1 MEAQA
6 SLLAKLSAPRPT
18 GAVPRERLNRR
29 LDALVHHPAVWISG
43 PPGAGKS
50 TFVAQWLASRQLAHQ
65 WYRVDREDT
74 DVPTFF
80 HFLGLAARHG
90 RLASPPLPAL
100 APEVTAHLQP
110 FARRWFR
117 SLFATLHAVSV
128 LVIDDLHELGAPGP
142 VLGLLAEA
150 LHEIPPGLQIILV
163 SRDDPPPAFSRVLA
177 NDVLGWVGPDEFRL
191 TREETADLVHT
202 RLPLDE
208 SLVRRLHELSAGWAA
223 GVVLVAERMR
233 RGVAD
238 TTTDPNRSLED
249 VFDYFAAELLAKA
262 PPAVPRTLLAL
273 AHFPAITPGLAELA
287 TGDPQA
293 ALLLEDLAR
302 RHLFV
307 ERREPEGA
315 PGAQSYQFHP
325 LLRTFLRRAADA
337 ATDGRGRDEARAHSA
352 RLLAGRGLVPEA
364 VDLWIE
370 ASAWGEA
377 ARGILRV
384 AAPFAAARRHRRL
397 RDWLGALPATV
408 VESDPWLL
416 YWKAATLPGE
426 AAQTA
431 RSLLLCAI
439 DCARTGGDAWAETAA
454 AALLAEGVL
463 TDYAAL
469 EALDPALAVLE
480 TRLATDVPWPDAD
493 TELRV
498 ASVYCAALCHRRGR
512 APGLEPWLA
521 RALALLDVA
530 TDPEIRTRAGVHLLR
545 AGTSL
550 GDEALLE
557 AVLPRVEALV
567 DNGTLSPVVRA
578 QGSLLAAW
586 AHLCRLDDEG
596 IARHLSRLERLAH
609 ESDLQ
614 PLRRFA
620 AIAGWFGEAMR
631 LRADAARDWMARVAD
646 TMDPGSRYDCASYAS
661 MRCWDALLTGDRA
674 TGIVMARRAH
684 DAYEALGSA
693 WHRLLGL
700 GFLVWATVEQDPSA
714 AGTVI
719 DAADRLAAD
728 LGVEAF
734 ALYGPQ
740 GRAMLAL
747 RRGDREALRA
757 ELQMLFERASRH
769 GTAFPARFVAG
780 WIPQL
785 CAEALALDIHAPY
798 VRALI
803 RRHGWQHG
811 GGDASRWPWRIRIEA
826 LGRFAVTIDDHPLTF
841 GNRVPRKIL
850 SLLKVLVALGGRAV
864 PDYRIADALWPEDEA
879 DAARAAL
886 SVSLHR
892 LRKLLGHP
900 DALLVEDGAV
910 SINPRICW
918 VDVAAFEQTLDGL
931 AEVQGLE
938 ALPALESTL
947 RLYRGVLLP
956 GESEDAWS
964 QAARERLHTRFL
976 RGVVRL
982 GRAYENGGQH
992 ERAAEV
998 YLRGLDVDD
1007 LSEPVYQGL
1016 MRCHMALGQHGEA
1029 VAVYQRLARTFAQR
1043 VGLRPSPVTETL
1055 AEQARLAGA
1064 DAAKGPA

>member
-1 MEAQA
+1 MEKHA
-6 SLLAKLSAPRPT
+6 SLLAKLSAPRPA

-43 PPGAGKS
+43 PPGAGKT
-50 TFVAQWLASRQLAHQ
+50 TFVAQWLASRELAHQ
-65 WYRVDREDT
+65 WYRVDREDV

-80 HFLGLAARHG
+80 HFLGLAVRHG
-90 RLASPPLPAL
+90 RLASPPLPAP
-100 APEVTAHLQP
+100 APEGTAHLQP

-117 SLFATLHAVSV
+117 SLFATLNTISV

-177 NDVLGWVGPDEFRL
+177 NDVLGWIGPDEFRL
-191 TREETADLVHT
+191 TREETADLVRT
-202 RLPLDE
+202 RLPVDE
-208 SLVRRLHELSAGWAA
+208 PIARRVHDLSAGWAA
-223 GVVLVAERMR
+223 GVVLMAERMR
-233 RGVAD
+233 RGLAD
-238 TTTDPNRSLED
+238 TAADPSRSLED
-249 VFDYFAAELLAKA
+249 VFDYFASELLAKA
-262 PPAVPRTLLAL
+262 TPAVQRTLLAL
-273 AHFPAITPGLAELA
+273 AHFPAITPGLAEDA
-287 TGDPQA
+287 TGDPHA
-293 ALLLEDLAR
+293 ARLLEDFAC

-307 ERREPEGA
+307 ERREHEGA
-315 PGAQSYQFHP
+315 PGVHSYQFHP
-325 LLRTFLRRAADA
+325 LLRTFLRRTADA
-337 ATDGRGRDEARAHSA
+337 SVDGPGRDAARTHSA
-352 RLLAGRGLVPEA
+352 RLLAGRGLVPGA
-364 VDLWIE
+364 VDLWLE
-370 ASAWGEA
+370 ASAWDEA

-384 AAPFAAARRHRRL
+384 AASFAGAGRHRRL
-397 RDWLGALPATV
+397 RDWLGALPASV
-408 VESDPWLL
+408 VERDPWLL
-416 YWKAATLPGE
+416 YWKAATLPGD
-426 AAQTA
+426 AAMDA
-431 RSLLLCAI
+431 GRLLLGAI
-439 DCARTGGDAWAETAA
+439 ECARAQGDAWAETAA

-463 TDYAAL
+463 TAYSAL
-469 EALDPALAVLE
+469 DALDPALAVLE
-480 TRLATDVPWPDAD
+480 ARLGTGVPWPDAD

-498 ASVYCAALCHRRGR
+498 TSVYCAALSHRRGR
-512 APGLEPWLA
+512 APGLDPWLA

-530 TDPEIRTRAGVHLLR
+530 ADADIRTRAGVHLLR

-567 DNGTLSPVVRA
+567 DNATLSPIVRA

-586 AHLCRLDDEG
+586 AHLCRLDDDG
-596 IARHLSRLERLAH
+596 IARHLSRLERLAD
-609 ESDLQ
+609 ESELR

-620 AIAGWFGEAMR
+620 AIAGWFGESMR
-631 LRADAARDWMARVAD
+631 LRADAARDWMTRVAE

-661 MRCWDALLTGDRA
+661 MRCWDALLTGDRR
-674 TGIVMARRAH
+674 TGLAMAQRAS
-684 DAYEALGSA
+684 DAYDALGSA

-714 AGTVI
+714 AGPVI
-719 DAADRLAAD
+719 DAAERLATD
-728 LGVEAF
+728 LSVEAF

-747 RRGDREALRA
+747 RRGDREALRT
-757 ELQMLFERASRH
+757 ELRTLFDRASRH
-769 GTAFPARFVAG
+769 GTAFPARFVSG

-785 CAEALALDIHAPY
+785 CAEALSLDIQVPY

-811 GGDASRWPWRIRIEA
+811 GGDAARWPWRIRIEA

-931 AEVQGLE
+931 PDVLTAE
-938 ALPALESTL
+938 ALTALESAL

-956 GESEDAWS
+956 GEGEDTWS
-964 QAARERLHTRFL
+964 PAARERLHTRFL
-976 RGVVRL
+976 RGVVRA
-982 GRAYENGGQH
+982 GRAHENAGQH
-992 ERAAEV
+992 ERATET
-998 YLRGLDVDD
+998 YLRGLEIDD
-1007 LSEPVYQGL
+1007 LSEPMYQGL
-1016 MRCHMALGQHGEA
+1016 MRCHLALGQHGEA

-1055 AEQARLAGA
+1055 VEQARLAGS
-1064 DAAKGPA
+1064 DAASNRT

>member
-1 MEAQA
+1 VETHA
-6 SLLAKLSAPRPT
+6 SLLAKLSAPRAA

-43 PPGAGKS
+43 PPGAGKT
-50 TFVAQWLASRQLAHQ
+50 TFVAQWLASRQLTHQ
-65 WYRVDREDT
+65 WYRVDGEDA

-90 RLASPPLPAL
+90 RLASPPLPPL

-128 LVIDDLHELGAPGP
+128 LVIDDLHELGAPGT

-150 LHEIPPGLQIILV
+150 LHEIPPGLQIVLV
-163 SRDDPPPAFSRVLA
+163 SRDDPPPVFSRALA
-177 NDVLGWVGPDEFRL
+177 NEVLGWIGPEEFRL
-191 TREETADLVHT
+191 TREETADLVRA
-202 RLPLDE
+202 RLPVDE
-208 SLVRRLHELSAGWAA
+208 PLVRRLHELSAGWAA

-233 RGVAD
+233 RGLPDA
-238 TTTDPNRSLED
+238 TMDPSRSLED
-249 VFDYFAAELLAKA
+249 VFDYFASELLAKA
-262 PPAVPRTLLAL
+262 PPVVPRTLLAL
-273 AHFPAITPGLAELA
+273 AHFPAITPGLAEDA

-293 ALLLEDLAR
+293 AALLEDLAR

-307 ERREPEGA
+307 ERREPDGA
-315 PGAQSYQFHP
+315 PGARSYQCHP
-325 LLRTFLRRAADA
+325 LLRTFLKRTADA
-337 ATDGRGRDEARAHSA
+337 GTDGSGRNEARAHAA
-352 RLLAGRGLVPEA
+352 RLLAGRGHVAEA
-364 VDLWIE
+364 IDLWIE
-370 ASAWGEA
+370 AAAWEEA
-377 ARGILRV
+377 AQGILRS
-384 AAPFAAARRHRRL
+384 AATLAGEGRHRRL

-408 VESDPWLL
+408 VDHDPWLL
-416 YWKAATLPGE
+416 YWKAATWPGDGGE
-426 AAQTA
+426 EMRRLLHRAMERAGA
-431 RSLLLCAI
+431 R
-439 DCARTGGDAWAETAA
+439 GDAWAETAS
-454 AALLAEGVL
+454 AALLAESALGN
-463 TDYAAL
+463 YAAL
-469 EALDPALAVLE
+469 EALDPALTVLE
-480 TRLATDVPWPDAD
+480 TRLRTDVPWPDAD
-493 TELRV
+493 TELRIV
-498 ASVYCAALCHRRGR
+498 SVYCAAMCHRRGR

-530 TDPEIRTRAGVHLLR
+530 IDPEIRTRAGVHLLR

-550 GDEALLE
+550 GNEALLE

-567 DNGTLSPVVRA
+567 DNGALSPVVRA

-586 AHLCRLDDEG
+586 AHLCRLDDDG

-609 ESDLQ
+609 ESDLR
-614 PLRRFA
+614 PLRCYA

-631 LRADAARDWMARVAD
+631 LRPEAAREWMARVAD
-646 TMDPGSRYDCASYAS
+646 AMDPGSRYDCASHAS
-661 MRCWDALLTGDRA
+661 MRCWDALLTGDTL
-674 TGIVMARRAH
+674 TGLAMAQRAH

-700 GFLVWATVEQDPSA
+700 GFLVWAKVEQDPAA
-714 AGTVI
+714 AGPVI
-719 DAADRLAAD
+719 DAADRLAAE

-734 ALYGPQ
+734 ALYAPQ

-747 RRGDREALRA
+747 RRGDRQALRA
-757 ELQMLFERASRH
+757 ELQTLFDRASAH

-780 WIPQL
+780 WIPKL
-785 CAEALALDIHAPY
+785 CAEALALEIHVPF

-803 RRHGWQHG
+803 RRQGWQHG
-811 GGDASRWPWRIRIEA
+811 GGDAARWPWRIRIEA
-826 LGRFAVTIDDHPLTF
+826 FGRFAVTIDDHPLTF

-864 PDYRIADALWPEDEA
+864 PDYRVADALWPEDEA

-900 DALLVEDGAV
+900 DALLVEDGTV
-910 SINPRICW
+910 SINPRVCW
-918 VDVAAFEQTLDGL
+918 VDVLAFEQALDGL
-931 AEVQGLE
+931 PEVLTAD
-938 ALPALESTL
+938 ALPSVASAL

-956 GESEDAWS
+956 GEGEVAWS

-982 GRAYENGGQH
+982 GRAWESAGQH
-992 ERAAEV
+992 EHAAEL
-998 YLRGLDVDD
+998 YLRSLDVDD

-1029 VAVYQRLARTFAQR
+1029 VAAYERLARTFARR

-1055 AEQARLAGA
+1055 AEQARLAVT
-1064 DAAKGPA
+1064 DAAKGSV